1 MLPYYYNLGVKEG
14 LWKKYG
20 NTPANIELSSI
31 YFRNYVDEPCIG
43 ERCWH
48 IWQVNGAILSF
59 DEIPD
64 YVVNS
69 YVTYLFPP
77 KSVYHKMMYGCFI
90 GEELWP
96 IQR

>member
-1 MLPYYYNLGVKEG
+1 MTINLGVKEG

-20 NTPANIELSSI
+20 NTPTNIELSNI
-31 YFRNYVDEPCIG
+31 YFRNFVDAPCIG

-77 KSVYHKMMYGCFI
+77 ESVYHKMMYGCFT